1 MATYRLKRKTFAFAL
16 TKQAFA
22 GAKNAFKAGNIGTGL
37 KQTGAMLGRG
47 ALGVGKLA
55 VGTAA
60 VGTAAAGLAGLGTFG
75 ASANQA
81 NS

>member
-1 MATYRLKRKTFAFAL
+1 MATYKLKRKTFAFNL
-16 TKQAFA
+16 TRQAA
-22 GAKNAFKAGNIGTGL
+22 GAAKSAFKAGNIGTGL
-37 KQTGAMLGRG
+37 KQTGTMLGRG

-60 VGTAAAGLAGLGTFG
+60 VGTAAAGVAGLGTFG